1 MAKYSYELKL
11 RAVRDYLDG
20 LGGFR
25 VISNRYEMTARD
37 VAKWVALYRL
47 HGSEG
52 LQKHY
57 SSHTTEFKI
66 RVLKAMSEQGLSF
79 KSAAAQFNIPS
90 PSTVSVWQR
99 LYNEGGVD
107 ALKAKSK
114 GRKPMRKKMD
124 YQALLNKPI
133 AELSHEELLQRLEY
147 AEIENAYLKKL
158 EALAQQKI
166 LASKNKPK

>member
-11 RAVRDYLDG
+11 RTVRDYLDG

-25 VISNRYEMTARD
+25 AISKRYEVTARD
-37 VAKWVALYRL
+37 VAKWVALYKF
-47 HGSEG
+47 HGYEG

-57 SSHTTEFKI
+57 SSHTQKFKL
-66 RVLKAMSEQGLSF
+66 RVLKAVSEKGLSF

-99 LYNEGGVD
+99 LYNEGGLD
-107 ALKAKSK
+107 ALKPKPK
-114 GRKPMRKKMD
+114 GPRPMRKKMD
-124 YQALLNKPI
+124 YQALLKKPI